1 MELRIQILKVVCRR
15 LVYSFRAY
23 VSNSGDAANNIGATI
38 PAHNTNNNSKLT
50 QL

>member
-15 LVYSFRAY
+15 LIYNFRAN
-23 VSNSGDAANNIGATI
+23 VSNSGDGANNIGATI
-38 PAHNTNNNSKLT
+38 PTRNTNNNSKLI

>member
-15 LVYSFRAY
+15 LAYSFKAY
-23 VSNSGDAANNIGATI
+23 VSNSGDGANNIGGTF
-38 PAHNTNNNSKLT
+38 PAHNTNNNSKFT